1 VPDIM
6 YTIIYKEEFSLGS
19 ILF

>member
-6 YTIIYKEEFSLGS
+6 YPIIYKEEFSLDS